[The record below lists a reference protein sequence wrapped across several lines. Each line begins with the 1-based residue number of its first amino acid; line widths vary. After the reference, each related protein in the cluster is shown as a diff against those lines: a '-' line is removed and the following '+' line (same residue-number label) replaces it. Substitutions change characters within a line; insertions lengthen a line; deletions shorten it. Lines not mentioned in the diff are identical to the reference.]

1 MGKGNGVKEES
12 ASSLFFCPKKS
23 RPAKNGV
30 SNHVNSLNLQ
40 THGEVL
46 AFWVKTHKKKFKKF
60 KKSCEKLLTFV
71 FLSCILMSPLE
82 KSSLLLCGEIALFV
96 QESEL

>member
-1 MGKGNGVKEES
+1 ME
-12 ASSLFFCPKKS
+12 CQ
-23 RPAKNGV
+23 
-30 SNHVNSLNLQ
+30 NHVNSLNLQ

-46 AFWVKTHKKKFKKF
+46 AFWVKIHKKKFKKF
-60 KKSCEKLLTFV
+60 KKSCEKVLTFV

-96 QESEL
+96 QEMNFDN